1 VPNPFSRTLRA
12 YAVDARA
19 AAASAPVE
27 IAIGLL
33 LAITLSA
40 EVRSGEFKE
49 NHWVRLAGSA
59 VLAFPLVFS
68 ASVLRARGVVPSALR
83 WGATAGVLAACA
95 AFGLLWFDP
104 DRSAHG
110 WRWFMLVNA
119 AVLVLGLT
127 SGVPW
132 GGRDRRRSWA
142 FAWRLAER
150 LVGVGLY
157 SVALY
162 GILAGAFAAVVN
174 LFDLKRPQHL
184 FTDLAGAVFL
194 GVAPWIFVG
203 GIHRLIAP
211 PPEGGAPVT
220 VGRLGRWL
228 YAPVLVIYLAILYAY
243 ALKVLATGELPK
255 NLVSPLVIAAGMI
268 GFVGAVLLEPV
279 HDDDEHRGLSL
290 LVRWM
295 PALLLPLVPLAFWA
309 VLQRLGQY
317 GWTEFRYLRAAVLVV
332 LAVLAAMGTL
342 RLVRRGPPLM
352 STIPAVMA
360 AALLVSA
367 LGPWGALAVSKRDQT
382 TRLRAALAQAKA
394 DPARLPGDTVTVDTL
409 LFARIDGGARYLLQA
424 HGRRA
429 LLAVVPRLPRDVEP
443 WQVGRALGFR
453 RGCGRGPA
461 EGWGNSSFDWREG
474 ITGVIGGAIVRLEA
488 RDGQVMQAR
497 ARGAAYRV
505 SLSRDRLSVEGPGW
519 RAEGTLAEV
528 RRQQA
533 LHVATDCDRWMEPAP
548 ELPSSLAR
556 LDLRDAA
563 GRVRAQVLMEHVSI
577 GGRTPGPGEG
587 IAVPAGRG
595 ESVGTAPETP
605 GTAVRMLSGYMIV
618 AP

>member
-1 VPNPFSRTLRA
+1 VPNPLSRTLRA

-40 EVRSGEFKE
+40 EVRSGGFEE
-49 NHWVRLAGSA
+49 NGWVRLAGSA

-68 ASVLRARGVVPSALR
+68 ASVLRARGVISSAVR
-83 WGATAGVLAACA
+83 WAATAGVLAACA

-110 WRWFMLVNA
+110 WRWFMLVDA

-132 GGRDRRRSWA
+132 SGRDRRRSWA

-150 LVGVGLY
+150 LVGVALY

-174 LFDLKRPQHL
+174 LFDLERPEHL
-184 FTDLAGAVFL
+184 FTDLAGAVFF
-194 GVAPWIFVG
+194 GVGPWIFVG

-211 PPEGGAPVT
+211 PPEGGVPVA

-243 ALKVLATGELPK
+243 ALKVVATGELPK

-279 HDDDEHRGLSL
+279 HGDDEHRGLSL

-295 PALLLPLVPLAFWA
+295 PALLLPLLPSAFWA
-309 VLQRLGQY
+309 VLERLGQY
-317 GWTEFRYLRAAVLVV
+317 GWTEFRYLRVAVLVV
-332 LAVLAAMGTL
+332 LSVLAVTGTV

-360 AALLVSA
+360 AALLVAA

-382 TRLRAALAQAKA
+382 QRLRAALAQAKV

-409 LFARIDGGARYLLQA
+409 LFARIDGGARYLLRA

-429 LLAVVPRLPRDVEP
+429 LTAVVPRLPRNVEP
-443 WQVGRALGFR
+443 WQVGRELGFR
-453 RGCGRGPA
+453 RGCGRDQA
-461 EGWGNSSFDWREG
+461 WDHASFSWREG
-474 ITGVIGGAIVRLEA
+474 IAGVIGGAVVPLEA

-497 ARGAAYRV
+497 AQGVAYRV
-505 SLSRDRLSVEGPGW
+505 TLSRDRLTVEGPGW
-519 RAEGTLAEV
+519 RAEGSLAEV
-528 RRQQA
+528 RRQHA
-533 LHVATDCDRWMEPAP
+533 ARAATDCDRWMAPAP
-548 ELPSSLAR
+548 ELPPSLAR
-556 LDLRDAA
+556 LDLRDAG
-563 GRVRAQVLMEHVSI
+563 GRVRAQALMEQVSI
-577 GGRTPGPGEG
+577 GGPTPGPGEG
-587 IAVPAGRG
+587 VTVPAARG
-595 ESVGTAPETP
+595 EAVGRTPATP
-605 GTAVRMLSGYMIV
+605 GTAVRMLNGYMII